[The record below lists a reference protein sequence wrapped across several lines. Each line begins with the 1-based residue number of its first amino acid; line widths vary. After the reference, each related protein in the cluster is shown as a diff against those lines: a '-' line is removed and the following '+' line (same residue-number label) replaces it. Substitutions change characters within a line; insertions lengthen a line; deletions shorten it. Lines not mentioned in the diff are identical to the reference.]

1 MRPQGLV
8 MIGPSG
14 AQQWY
19 IGARIKMV
27 DRWSNGEAQP
37 SVQYKGLADYQWT
50 TLETYGGK
58 LTENLVQFV
67 SRCIQADAVKA
78 AESAGFRVVIHTHDE
93 IVAHNTI
100 GAKTVGELEQVM
112 GSASSSWALGWP
124 LKASGGWKGE
134 RYRK

>member
-1 MRPQGLV
+1 M
-8 MIGPSG
+8 
-14 AQQWY
+14 
-19 IGARIKMV
+19 
-27 DRWSNGEAQP
+27 QP
-37 SVQYKGLADYQWT
+37 SVQYQGLADYQWT

-58 LTENLVQFV
+58 LTENLVQFI

-93 IVAHNTI
+93 IVAHNPI
-100 GAKTVGELEQVM
+100 GAKSVDELERIM